1 MVYKYGA
8 KQRRMGRI
16 FRSDGKTLI
25 VAMDHAGA
33 MGPVPGLEDPG
44 QVIRQVLAG
53 GADVIMT
60 TYGVATRFT
69 EAIGRAGLIL
79 RVDGGTSMLSEERS
93 SMSLVYDAIDAL
105 RVGADGV
112 VCMGF
117 PGSRFESETLP
128 YLASLVAQ
136 CREWALPVLAEML
149 PGGFEDPGKWWTV
162 ENVAFACRLGAEMG
176 VDFIKTQ
183 YTGDPES
190 FRQVVETTYVPIV
203 VLGGGRMKTV
213 EGLLSTVYDAIQAGA
228 KGVAIGRNIYQYPEP
243 RKITAALAAIIHD
256 EAMPKAASKLL

>member
-1 MVYKYGA
+1 MVYGA
-8 KQRRMGRI
+8 KERRMRRI
-16 FRSDGKTLI
+16 FRSDGRTLI

-44 QVIRQVLAG
+44 RVIEQVLAG

-69 EAIGRAGLIL
+69 EAIGGAGLIL
-79 RVDGGTSMLSEERS
+79 RVDGGTSMLPEERG
-93 SMSLVYDAIDAL
+93 SMSLIYDAIDAL

-117 PGSRFESETLP
+117 PGSEFESETLP
-128 YLASLVAQ
+128 YLAGLVSQ

-149 PGGFEDPGKWWTV
+149 PGGFENPAKWWTA
-162 ENVAFACRLGAEMG
+162 ENIAFACRLGAEMG
-176 VDFIKTQ
+176 VDFVKTR
-183 YTGDPES
+183 YTGDVES
-190 FRQVVETTYVPIV
+190 FRRVVEATYVPIV
-203 VLGGGRMKTV
+203 VLGGGKTKTV
-213 EGLLSTVYDAIQAGA
+213 EDLLGTVYDAMQAGA

-243 RKITAALAAIIHD
+243 QKMTAALAAIIHD
-256 EAMPKAASKLL
+256 GATPEAAGKLL